1 MNSSETLTTSRG
13 LMSTRILAALLFS
26 TLLLGCGDE
35 GKISYKEKMPPAIPS
50 NLQAVA
56 SSQKVNLTWNAV
68 SNATSYTV
76 FWNTELTQSKYNN
89 AVASDNMTEGITTNS
104 FVHDNLTAGQ
114 EYFYRVAA
122 FNQAGSKGLSGE
134 AKAKVLP

>member
-1 MNSSETLTTSRG
+1 MNSFETLTTSRG
-13 LMSTRILAALLFS
+13 LVSTRILATLLFS
-26 TLLLGCGDE
+26 PLLLGCGDE

-50 NLQAVA
+50 GLSAEAGSKQIT
-56 SSQKVNLTWNAV
+56 LTWNAV

-76 FWNTELTQSKYNN
+76 FWNTEPTQSKYNN
-89 AVASDNMTEGITTNS
+89 AVASDNMTANITTNS

-122 FNQAGSKGLSGE
+122 FNQAGSKGLSTE
-134 AKAKVLP
+134 ASATPNP

>member
-1 MNSSETLTTSRG
+1 
-13 LMSTRILAALLFS
+13 MSTRILAALLFS
-26 TLLLGCGDE
+26 PLLLGCGDE

-50 NLQAVA
+50 GLSAEAGPNSKQITL
-56 SSQKVNLTWNAV
+56 NWNAV

-76 FWNTELTQSKYNN
+76 FWNTEPTQSKYNN
-89 AVASDNMTEGITTNS
+89 AVTSDNMTANITTNS

-122 FNQAGSKGLSGE
+122 FNQAGSKGLSTE
-134 AKAKVLP
+134 ASATPSP